1 VRTELVKDA
10 LGDPVL
16 PQGQKPDPAKPRVN
30 NGISGDG
37 RRSTPELGKKI
48 FDMKIDYAV
57 RQIKQLLG

>member
-1 VRTELVKDA
+1 M
-10 LGDPVL
+10 
-16 PQGQKPDPAKPRVN
+16 N

-48 FDMKIDYAV
+48 FDMKIEYAV